1 MWSDVKRFSLIGLV
15 LTTIVLVA
23 GCGTKETTQPV
34 SSASSIR
41 LLALCDSY
49 TIGQGVSQSNSWPF
63 QLAAA
68 LRSDTL
74 SVAQPTVVAATGWTT
89 SDLTTAIANA
99 NLDPPYEI
107 VTLLIGV
114 NDQFQGFTEDTY
126 RPGFEALLQQAVS
139 FAGNDIRRVIV
150 ISIPD
155 YTVTPFG
162 KVNGQEGSRE
172 ALDRFNAINKEI
184 STYRGVA
191 YIDITPNS
199 RLAADDPALIASDDL
214 HPSGKMYAGW
224 VQDLL
229 PIVQE
234 IVRL

>member
-1 MWSDVKRFSLIGLV
+1 MIARV
-15 LTTIVLVA
+15 LTAIFLVA
-23 GCGTKETTQPV
+23 GCGSEDVTQPV
-34 SSASSIR
+34 PSTTSLR
-41 LLALCDSY
+41 LLSLGDSY
-49 TIGQGVSQSNSWPF
+49 TIGQGVSQADSWPF

-74 SVAQPTVVAATGWTT
+74 SVAQPVIIAATGWTT

-99 NLDPPYEI
+99 SLDPPYDI

-126 RPGFEALLQQAVS
+126 RPSFEALLQQALS

-162 KVNGQEGSRE
+162 KVNAQEGSRE
-172 ALDRFNAINKEI
+172 ALDRFNAINREI
-184 STYRGVA
+184 STERGVA
-191 YIDITPNS
+191 YIDITPIS
-199 RLAADDPALIASDDL
+199 RLAADDPALIATDDL
-214 HPSGKMYAGW
+214 HPSGKMYTGW
-224 VQDLL
+224 VQELL
-229 PIVQE
+229 PIVLE
-234 IVRL
+234 IIPL